1 MSYTEYLGFLHCCAN
16 YNNNVRLIWQTSAR
30 APAGGKVGA
39 QGGAGFMSENW
50 WVAEGYREG
59 GDSNNR
65 EKAGRRR
72 LESSL
77 RFGGKGAFFC

>member
-1 MSYTEYLGFLHCCAN
+1 MLIWRHEDQKSSRLVMSYTEYLGFLYCCAN

-50 WVAEGYREG
+50 WVAEGY
-59 GDSNNR
+59 
-65 EKAGRRR
+65 
-72 LESSL
+72 
-77 RFGGKGAFFC
+77 